1 MVISGNNFVRNE
13 RRVKVQEILF
23 DSTSTN
29 HLFVRKVSSQILAC
43 FDIMDRRHSDAWL
56 STTVVS
62 AQKAII

>member
-1 MVISGNNFVRNE
+1 MVISGNNFVRNV

-23 DSTSTN
+23 DITSTN

-56 STTVVS
+56 
-62 AQKAII
+62 